1 MGSDGLAQALLDA
14 LPDSTAVLDHSGGI
28 LAVNRAWRMFAVD
41 NGGQTGATGVGMNY
55 LELCER
61 SAADGCADAAA
72 AAAGL
77 RAVLDGSAVH
87 RELEYAC
94 PSPAVNRWFLLRITP
109 LPGDKTGALASH
121 SNITRRK
128 LAEQE
133 LAPRAAADPLTGLAN
148 RSLLRTKLSAA
159 LAGQRDPHGRADLGD
174 MAVSVAGGSAG
185 LAVGSAGLAAKPMG
199 LAGLAAASTGL
210 LYLDVDKL
218 PVINDS
224 YGHAAADEVLLTIG
238 HRLTSQVRAGDTVSR
253 LGGGQF
259 AVLAPRIRGEA
270 LDALRCRIAAA
281 LEQPHL
287 IHGHLVRIPVRIG
300 THLAALGE
308 PADGVLRRAG
318 VACRT
323 CPQC

>member
-1 MGSDGLAQALLDA
+1 MGSDGLAGALLDA

-41 NGGQTGATGVGMNY
+41 NGGQTGGTGVGMNY

-61 SAADGCADAAA
+61 SAADGCADATA

-77 RAVLDGSAVH
+77 RAVLDGAAVQ

-94 PSPAVNRWFLLRITP
+94 PSPAVDRWFLLRVTP
-109 LPGDKTGALASH
+109 LPGDKTGAMASH
-121 SNITRRK
+121 INITRWK

-133 LAPRAAADPLTGLAN
+133 LAGRAAADPLTGLAN
-148 RSLLRTKLSAA
+148 RGLLRTRLSAA
-159 LAGQRDPHGRADLGD
+159 LAGRRDRPADL
-174 MAVSVAGGSAG
+174 AG
-185 LAVGSAGLAAKPMG
+185 LAG

-210 LYLDVDKL
+210 LYLDVDQL

-224 YGHAAADEVLLTIG
+224 YGRDAGDEVLLTIG
-238 HRLTSQVRAGDTVSR
+238 HRLRSQVRGQDTVAR

-259 AVLAPRIRGEA
+259 AVLAPRISGDT
-270 LDALRCRIAAA
+270 LGALRCRVAAA

-287 IHGHLVRIPVRIG
+287 IHGHLVRVPVRIG
-300 THLAALGE
+300 AHLAALGD
-308 PADGVLRRAG
+308 PADSVLRRAG
-318 VACRT
+318 VACGT
-323 CPQC
+323 CP

>member
-1 MGSDGLAQALLDA
+1 MGSDGLARALLDA

-28 LAVNRAWRMFAVD
+28 LAVNQAWRMFAVD

-61 SAADGCADAAA
+61 SAADGCADANA

-77 RAVLDGSAVH
+77 RAVLDGAAVQ

-94 PSPAVNRWFLLRITP
+94 PSPAVDRWFLLRVTP
-109 LPGDKTGALASH
+109 LPGDKTGAVASH
-121 SNITRRK
+121 INITRWK

-133 LAPRAAADPLTGLAN
+133 LAGRAAADPLTGLAN
-148 RSLLRTKLSAA
+148 RGLLRTRLSAA
-159 LAGQRDPHGRADLGD
+159 LAGRRDRPPDL
-174 MAVSVAGGSAG
+174 AG
-185 LAVGSAGLAAKPMG
+185 LVG

-210 LYLDVDKL
+210 LYLDVDQL

-224 YGHAAADEVLLTIG
+224 YGRDAGDEVLLTIG
-238 HRLTSQVRAGDTVSR
+238 HRLRSQVRREDTVAR

-259 AVLAPRIRGEA
+259 AVLAPRITGDT
-270 LDALRCRIAAA
+270 LGALRCRVAAA

-287 IHGHLVRIPVRIG
+287 IHGHLVRVPVRIG
-300 THLAALGE
+300 AHLAALGD
-308 PADGVLRRAG
+308 PADSALRRAG
-318 VACRT
+318 VACGT
-323 CPQC
+323 CPQS

>member
-1 MGSDGLAQALLDA
+1 MGSDGLARALLDA
-14 LPDSTAVLDHSGGI
+14 LPDSTAVLDHDGGI

-61 SAADGCADAAA
+61 SAADGCADATA

-109 LPGDKTGALASH
+109 LSGDKTGALASH

-133 LAPRAAADPLTGLAN
+133 LALRAAADPLTGLAN
-148 RSLLRTKLSAA
+148 RGLLRTRLSAA
-159 LAGQRDPHGRADLGD
+159 LAGRRDRD
-174 MAVSVAGGSAG
+174 
-185 LAVGSAGLAAKPMG
+185 GLAALG
-199 LAGLAAASTGL
+199 DLADLMASPADLMASPADLMASPADLMTASTGL

-238 HRLTSQVRAGDTVSR
+238 HRLTSQVRVGDTVSR

-259 AVLAPRIRGEA
+259 AVLAPRISGDA
-270 LDALRCRIAAA
+270 LDALRGRVAAA

-287 IHGHLVRIPVRIG
+287 IHGHLVRIPVRVG
-300 THLAALGE
+300 THLAALGD
-308 PADGVLRRAG
+308 PADGALRRAG

>member
-1 MGSDGLAQALLDA
+1 MGSDGLARALLDA
-14 LPDSTAVLDHSGGI
+14 LPDSTAVLDHDGGI

-61 SAADGCADAAA
+61 SAADGCADATA

-109 LPGDKTGALASH
+109 LAGDKTGALASH

-133 LAPRAAADPLTGLAN
+133 LALRAAADPLTGLAN
-148 RSLLRTKLSAA
+148 RGLLRTRLSAA
-159 LAGQRDPHGRADLGD
+159 LAGRRNPD
-174 MAVSVAGGSAG
+174 
-185 LAVGSAGLAAKPMG
+185 GLAALG
-199 LAGLAAASTGL
+199 DLADLAAGPADLVVSPADLMAASTGL

-224 YGHAAADEVLLTIG
+224 YGQTAADEVLLTIG
-238 HRLTSQVRAGDTVSR
+238 HRLTSQVRVGDTVSR

-259 AVLAPRIRGEA
+259 AVLAPRISGGA
-270 LDALRCRIAAA
+270 LDALRCRVAAA

-287 IHGHLVRIPVRIG
+287 IHGHLVRIPVRVG
-300 THLAALGE
+300 THLAALGD
-308 PADGVLRRAG
+308 PADGALRRAG